1 MRPRDA
7 ADLLRKTARA
17 LHVGEVQA
25 QDELEM
31 MALRIEH
38 EMPIDDLRTL
48 AEIVE
53 NEAFRASEICP
64 ASYVI
69 RKVLIAVTLRAVA
82 DRMGT

>member
-1 MRPRDA
+1 MRTRDA
-7 ADLLRKTARA
+7 AELLRKTARA

-25 QDELEM
+25 RDELEM
-31 MALRIEH
+31 MALRIEN
-38 EMPIDDLRTL
+38 EMPIDDMRTL

-53 NEAFRASEICP
+53 GEAFRAPEICP
-64 ASYVI
+64 ASYVL